1 MTERSGALQEDPLY
15 MSYAE
20 IIGKSC
26 GEEEEEGG
34 DEAEEEGEEEGGAS
48 IHVIRFHLFLYIFN

>member
-20 IIGKSC
+20 ILAKSC
-26 GEEEEEGG
+26 GEEEEEG
-34 DEAEEEGEEEGGAS
+34 EEGGDEWVNNLLKVKG
-48 IHVIRFHLFLYIFN
+48 H